1 MSDDELTTSPAEDA
15 TNNLEGIEDSVLE
28 EPAAAV
34 EPAADEAASATAA
47 GPSVEGEANAAL
59 GAGADD
65 DGEAETEFGAGAE
78 ADAEADSDN
87 DLGTEADA
95 EAEADSETAQAEA
108 AETGVATPVDSD
120 PEAASAIEPDA
131 AEAELE
137 PEIEPEVPA
146 ALEATP
152 ASETPASEV
161 PVLEN
166 VSTTVSDT
174 HNIPRFLTREQY
186 EQVGDDPEPLPAGFE
201 VIEGGATTAEQLPV
215 ISAEDVSP
223 ANASTPEADIE
234 RRPDMTQNLAR
245 AGAAVAD
252 AAASVGSM
260 LSQGMGAVREVS
272 AAKRAHSEAREQ
284 LDELSRVIGENEEEL
299 NHRRDV
305 EMRYDELLAQQ
316 TERRQKALGI
326 VASTQA
332 AQEAIASAI
341 SDLKTQLDQMKEQ
354 DSATEKRLKA
364 AVEEAESKE
373 ATARESA
380 NRLVRRV
387 TDAQRA
393 LDAAKTKRDE
403 QIAAAQAEI
412 DTAQTRLRALREE
425 FAGIQRN
432 PSANSAA
439 YSVRGG
445 QLQAD
450 ISDATE
456 RLRAAQ
462 EVLPR
467 VTADGNQSVADAE
480 AVLAAVNKPIDEA
493 RTAFREVSD
502 TTATARDALDEA
514 REDAE
519 TRQKALRTKINEQEK
534 ARREQEK
541 AERDA
546 QADADDA
553 AFMLEDMADIHAHPE
568 ITEQLAARIASDRAY
583 RAEQLQKV
591 ESLAETEQD
600 VRERTR
606 ASRLRFTG
614 ALAIVILIVI
624 LVVLLWNV
632 LVP

>member
-15 TNNLEGIEDSVLE
+15 TNDTEQNETAVPDKPEVAQETEPEETLDAQEATAPAEDGSETATDDDLEPEDE
-28 EPAAAV
+28 NEAAASDASETEV
-34 EPAADEAASATAA
+34 ECTPAMGDVPETESEPTGEADGSEEDESEAADEAAAA
-47 GPSVEGEANAAL
+47 
-59 GAGADD
+59 
-65 DGEAETEFGAGAE
+65 
-78 ADAEADSDN
+78 
-87 DLGTEADA
+87 
-95 EAEADSETAQAEA
+95 
-108 AETGVATPVDSD
+108 
-120 PEAASAIEPDA
+120 
-131 AEAELE
+131 
-137 PEIEPEVPA
+137 PEI
-146 ALEATP
+146 
-152 ASETPASEV
+152 
-161 PVLEN
+161 PVLED
-166 VSTTVSDT
+166 VSTTVSNT
-174 HNIPRFLTREQY
+174 QGIPRFLTREQY

-201 VIEGGATTAEQLPV
+201 VIDGGAAAGAEPLPV

-223 ANASTPEADIE
+223 ADATGAEADAE
-234 RRPDMTQNLAR
+234 RKPDLTQNIAR
-245 AGAAVAD
+245 AGAAVAG
-252 AAASVGSM
+252 AASSVGSM
-260 LSQGMGAVREVS
+260 LSQGMGAVREVN
-272 AAKRAHSEAREQ
+272 AAKRAHSEARET

-305 EMRYDELLAQQ
+305 EMRYDELLEQQ
-316 TERRQKALGI
+316 TERREKALGV
-326 VASTQA
+326 VASTKA
-332 AQEAIASAI
+332 AQEAISAAI
-341 SDLKTQLDQMKEQ
+341 SDLKAQLDQMKEQ

-364 AVEEAESKE
+364 AVEEAEAKE
-373 ATARESA
+373 ATAREGA

-393 LDAAKTKRDE
+393 LDAAKAKRDE

-467 VTADGNQSVADAE
+467 VTAEGNQSVADAE

-493 RTAFREVSD
+493 RSAFREVSD
-502 TTATARDALDEA
+502 TTAGARDALDEA
-514 REDAE
+514 RKDAE
-519 TRQKALRTKINEQEK
+519 GRQKSLRTQINEQEK

-541 AERDA
+541 AEQNA
-546 QADADDA
+546 QAEADDA
-553 AFMLEDMADIHAHPE
+553 ALTLEDMADIHAHPE
-568 ITEQLAARIASDRAY
+568 ITDQLAARIASDRAY

-600 VRERTR
+600 IRERTR

-624 LVVLLWNV
+624 LIVLLWNV

>member
-15 TNNLEGIEDSVLE
+15 TNNTEQNETAVPDKPEVAQETEPEETLDAQEATAPAEDGSETATDDDLEPEDE
-28 EPAAAV
+28 NEAAASDASETEV
-34 EPAADEAASATAA
+34 ECTPAMGDVPETESEPTGEADGSEEDESEAADEAAAA
-47 GPSVEGEANAAL
+47 
-59 GAGADD
+59 
-65 DGEAETEFGAGAE
+65 
-78 ADAEADSDN
+78 
-87 DLGTEADA
+87 
-95 EAEADSETAQAEA
+95 
-108 AETGVATPVDSD
+108 
-120 PEAASAIEPDA
+120 
-131 AEAELE
+131 
-137 PEIEPEVPA
+137 PEI
-146 ALEATP
+146 
-152 ASETPASEV
+152 
-161 PVLEN
+161 PVLED
-166 VSTTVSDT
+166 VSTTVSNT
-174 HNIPRFLTREQY
+174 QGIPRFLTREQY

-201 VIEGGATTAEQLPV
+201 VIDGGAAAGAEPLPV

-223 ANASTPEADIE
+223 ADATGAEADAE
-234 RRPDMTQNLAR
+234 RKPDLTQNIAR
-245 AGAAVAD
+245 AGAAVAG
-252 AAASVGSM
+252 AASSVGSM
-260 LSQGMGAVREVS
+260 LSQGMGAVREVN
-272 AAKRAHSEAREQ
+272 AAKRAHSEARET

-305 EMRYDELLAQQ
+305 EMRYDELLEQQ
-316 TERRQKALGI
+316 TERREKALGV
-326 VASTQA
+326 VASTKA
-332 AQEAIASAI
+332 AQEAISAAI
-341 SDLKTQLDQMKEQ
+341 SDLKAQLDQMKEQ

-364 AVEEAESKE
+364 AVEEAEAKE
-373 ATARESA
+373 ATAREGA

-393 LDAAKTKRDE
+393 LDAAKAKRDE

-467 VTADGNQSVADAE
+467 VTAEGNQSVADAE

-493 RTAFREVSD
+493 RSAFREVSD
-502 TTATARDALDEA
+502 TTAGARDALDEA
-514 REDAE
+514 RKDAE
-519 TRQKALRTKINEQEK
+519 GRQKSLRTQINEQEK

-541 AERDA
+541 AEQNA
-546 QADADDA
+546 QAEADDA
-553 AFMLEDMADIHAHPE
+553 ALTLEDMADIHAHPE
-568 ITEQLAARIASDRAY
+568 ITDQLAARIASDRAY

-600 VRERTR
+600 IRERTR

-624 LVVLLWNV
+624 LIVLLWNV

>member
-15 TNNLEGIEDSVLE
+15 TKNTEQNETAVPDKPEVAQETEPEETLDAQEATAPAEDGSETATDDELEDEDE
-28 EPAAAV
+28 NEAAASDASETEV
-34 EPAADEAASATAA
+34 ECTPAMGDVPETESEPTGEADGSEEDESEAADEAAAA
-47 GPSVEGEANAAL
+47 
-59 GAGADD
+59 
-65 DGEAETEFGAGAE
+65 
-78 ADAEADSDN
+78 
-87 DLGTEADA
+87 
-95 EAEADSETAQAEA
+95 
-108 AETGVATPVDSD
+108 
-120 PEAASAIEPDA
+120 
-131 AEAELE
+131 
-137 PEIEPEVPA
+137 PEI
-146 ALEATP
+146 
-152 ASETPASEV
+152 
-161 PVLEN
+161 PVLED
-166 VSTTVSDT
+166 VSTTVSNT
-174 HNIPRFLTREQY
+174 QGIPRFLTREQY

-201 VIEGGATTAEQLPV
+201 VIDGGAAAGAEPLPV

-223 ANASTPEADIE
+223 ADATGAEADAE
-234 RRPDMTQNLAR
+234 RKPDLTQNIAR
-245 AGAAVAD
+245 AGAAVAG
-252 AAASVGSM
+252 AASSVGSM
-260 LSQGMGAVREVS
+260 LSQGMGAVREVN
-272 AAKRAHSEAREQ
+272 AAKRAHSEARET

-305 EMRYDELLAQQ
+305 EMRYDELLEQQ
-316 TERRQKALGI
+316 TERREKALGV
-326 VASTQA
+326 VASTKA
-332 AQEAIASAI
+332 AQEAISAAI
-341 SDLKTQLDQMKEQ
+341 SDLKAQLDQMKER

-364 AVEEAESKE
+364 AVEEAEAKE
-373 ATARESA
+373 ATAREGA

-393 LDAAKTKRDE
+393 LDAAKAKRDE
-403 QIAAAQAEI
+403 QITAAQAEI

-467 VTADGNQSVADAE
+467 VTAEGNQSVADAE

-493 RTAFREVSD
+493 RSAFREVSD
-502 TTATARDALDEA
+502 TTAGARDALDEA
-514 REDAE
+514 RKDAE
-519 TRQKALRTKINEQEK
+519 GRQKSLRSQINEQEK

-541 AERDA
+541 AEQNA
-546 QADADDA
+546 QAEADDA
-553 AFMLEDMADIHAHPE
+553 ALTLEDMADIHAHPE
-568 ITEQLAARIASDRAY
+568 ITDQLAARIASDRAY

-600 VRERTR
+600 IRERTR

-624 LVVLLWNV
+624 LIVLLWNV

>member
-15 TNNLEGIEDSVLE
+15 TNNTEQNETAVPDKPEVAQETEPEETVGAQEETAPAEDGSETATDDDLEPEDE
-28 EPAAAV
+28 NEAAASDASETEV
-34 EPAADEAASATAA
+34 ECTPAMGDVPETESEPTGEADGSEEDESEAADEAAAA
-47 GPSVEGEANAAL
+47 
-59 GAGADD
+59 
-65 DGEAETEFGAGAE
+65 
-78 ADAEADSDN
+78 
-87 DLGTEADA
+87 
-95 EAEADSETAQAEA
+95 
-108 AETGVATPVDSD
+108 
-120 PEAASAIEPDA
+120 
-131 AEAELE
+131 
-137 PEIEPEVPA
+137 PEI
-146 ALEATP
+146 
-152 ASETPASEV
+152 
-161 PVLEN
+161 PVLED
-166 VSTTVSDT
+166 VSTTVSNT
-174 HNIPRFLTREQY
+174 QGIPRFLTREQY

-201 VIEGGATTAEQLPV
+201 VIDGGAAAGAEPLPV

-223 ANASTPEADIE
+223 ADATGAEADAE
-234 RRPDMTQNLAR
+234 RKPDLTQNIAR
-245 AGAAVAD
+245 AGAAVAG
-252 AAASVGSM
+252 AASSVGSM
-260 LSQGMGAVREVS
+260 LSQGMGAVREVN
-272 AAKRAHSEAREQ
+272 AAKRAHSEARET

-305 EMRYDELLAQQ
+305 EMRYDELLEQQ
-316 TERRQKALGI
+316 TERREKALGV
-326 VASTQA
+326 VASTKA
-332 AQEAIASAI
+332 AQEAISAAI
-341 SDLKTQLDQMKEQ
+341 SDLKAQLDQMKEQ

-364 AVEEAESKE
+364 AVEEAEAKE
-373 ATARESA
+373 ATAREGA

-393 LDAAKTKRDE
+393 LDAAKAKRDE

-467 VTADGNQSVADAE
+467 VTAEGNQSVADAE

-493 RTAFREVSD
+493 RSAFREVSD
-502 TTATARDALDEA
+502 TTAGARDALDEA
-514 REDAE
+514 RKDAE
-519 TRQKALRTKINEQEK
+519 GRQKSLRTQINEQEK

-541 AERDA
+541 AEQNA
-546 QADADDA
+546 QAEADDA
-553 AFMLEDMADIHAHPE
+553 ALTLEDMADIHAHPE
-568 ITEQLAARIASDRAY
+568 ITDQLAARIASDRAY

-600 VRERTR
+600 IRERTR

-624 LVVLLWNV
+624 LIVLLWNV

>member
-15 TNNLEGIEDSVLE
+15 TNNTEQNETAVPDKPEVAQETEPEETLDAQEATAPAEDGSETATDDDLEPEDE
-28 EPAAAV
+28 NEAAASDASETEV
-34 EPAADEAASATAA
+34 ECTPAMGDVPETESEPTGEADGSEEDESEAADEAAAA
-47 GPSVEGEANAAL
+47 
-59 GAGADD
+59 
-65 DGEAETEFGAGAE
+65 
-78 ADAEADSDN
+78 
-87 DLGTEADA
+87 
-95 EAEADSETAQAEA
+95 
-108 AETGVATPVDSD
+108 
-120 PEAASAIEPDA
+120 
-131 AEAELE
+131 
-137 PEIEPEVPA
+137 PEI
-146 ALEATP
+146 
-152 ASETPASEV
+152 
-161 PVLEN
+161 PVLED
-166 VSTTVSDT
+166 VSTTVSNT
-174 HNIPRFLTREQY
+174 QGIPRFLTREQY

-201 VIEGGATTAEQLPV
+201 VIDGGAAAGAEPLPV

-223 ANASTPEADIE
+223 ADATGAEADAE
-234 RRPDMTQNLAR
+234 RKPDLTQNIAR
-245 AGAAVAD
+245 AGAAVAG
-252 AAASVGSM
+252 AASSVGSM
-260 LSQGMGAVREVS
+260 LSQGMGAVREVN
-272 AAKRAHSEAREQ
+272 AAKRAHSEARET

-305 EMRYDELLAQQ
+305 EMRYDELLEQQ
-316 TERRQKALGI
+316 TERREKALGV
-326 VASTQA
+326 VASTKT
-332 AQEAIASAI
+332 AQEAISAAI
-341 SDLKTQLDQMKEQ
+341 SDLKAQLDQMKEQ

-364 AVEEAESKE
+364 AVEEAEAKE
-373 ATARESA
+373 ATAREGA

-393 LDAAKTKRDE
+393 LDAAKAKRDE

-467 VTADGNQSVADAE
+467 VTAEGNQSVADAE

-493 RTAFREVSD
+493 RSAFREVSD
-502 TTATARDALDEA
+502 TTAGARDALDEA
-514 REDAE
+514 RKDAE
-519 TRQKALRTKINEQEK
+519 GRQKSLRTQINEQEK

-541 AERDA
+541 AEQNA
-546 QADADDA
+546 QAEADDA
-553 AFMLEDMADIHAHPE
+553 ALTLEDMADIHAHPE
-568 ITEQLAARIASDRAY
+568 ITDQLAARIASDRAY

-600 VRERTR
+600 IRERTR

-624 LVVLLWNV
+624 LIVLLWNV

>member
-15 TNNLEGIEDSVLE
+15 TNNTEQNETAVPDKPEVAQETEPEETLDAQEATAPAEDGSETATDDDLEPEDE
-28 EPAAAV
+28 NEAAASDASETEV
-34 EPAADEAASATAA
+34 ECTPAMGDVPETESEPTGETDGSEEDESEAADEAAAA
-47 GPSVEGEANAAL
+47 
-59 GAGADD
+59 
-65 DGEAETEFGAGAE
+65 
-78 ADAEADSDN
+78 
-87 DLGTEADA
+87 
-95 EAEADSETAQAEA
+95 
-108 AETGVATPVDSD
+108 
-120 PEAASAIEPDA
+120 
-131 AEAELE
+131 
-137 PEIEPEVPA
+137 PEI
-146 ALEATP
+146 
-152 ASETPASEV
+152 
-161 PVLEN
+161 PVLED
-166 VSTTVSDT
+166 VSTTVSNT
-174 HNIPRFLTREQY
+174 QGIPRFLTREQY

-201 VIEGGATTAEQLPV
+201 VIDGGAAAGAEPLPV

-223 ANASTPEADIE
+223 ADATGAEADAE
-234 RRPDMTQNLAR
+234 RKPDLTQNIAR
-245 AGAAVAD
+245 AGAAVAG
-252 AAASVGSM
+252 AASSVGSM
-260 LSQGMGAVREVS
+260 LSQGMGAVREVN
-272 AAKRAHSEAREQ
+272 AAKRAHSEARET

-305 EMRYDELLAQQ
+305 EMRYDELLEQQ
-316 TERRQKALGI
+316 TERREKALGV
-326 VASTQA
+326 VASTKA
-332 AQEAIASAI
+332 AQEAISAAI
-341 SDLKTQLDQMKEQ
+341 SDLKAQLDQMKEQ

-364 AVEEAESKE
+364 AVEEAEAKE
-373 ATARESA
+373 ATAREGA

-393 LDAAKTKRDE
+393 LDAAKAKRDE

-467 VTADGNQSVADAE
+467 VTAEGNQSVADAE

-493 RTAFREVSD
+493 RSAFREVSD
-502 TTATARDALDEA
+502 TTAGARDALDEA
-514 REDAE
+514 RKDAE
-519 TRQKALRTKINEQEK
+519 GRQKSLRSQINEQEK

-541 AERDA
+541 AEQNA
-546 QADADDA
+546 QAEADDA
-553 AFMLEDMADIHAHPE
+553 ALTLEDMADIHAHPE
-568 ITEQLAARIASDRAY
+568 ITDQLAARIASDRAY

-600 VRERTR
+600 IRERTR

-624 LVVLLWNV
+624 LIVLLWNV

>member
-15 TNNLEGIEDSVLE
+15 TNNTEQNETAVPDKPEVAQETEPEETLDAQEATAPAEDGSETATDDDLEPEDE
-28 EPAAAV
+28 NEAAASDASETEV
-34 EPAADEAASATAA
+34 ECTPAMGDVPETESEPTGEADGSEEDESEAADEAAAA
-47 GPSVEGEANAAL
+47 
-59 GAGADD
+59 
-65 DGEAETEFGAGAE
+65 
-78 ADAEADSDN
+78 
-87 DLGTEADA
+87 
-95 EAEADSETAQAEA
+95 
-108 AETGVATPVDSD
+108 
-120 PEAASAIEPDA
+120 
-131 AEAELE
+131 
-137 PEIEPEVPA
+137 PEI
-146 ALEATP
+146 
-152 ASETPASEV
+152 
-161 PVLEN
+161 PVLED
-166 VSTTVSDT
+166 VSTTVSNT
-174 HNIPRFLTREQY
+174 QGIPRFLTREQY

-201 VIEGGATTAEQLPV
+201 VIDGGAAAGAEPLPV

-223 ANASTPEADIE
+223 ADATGAVADAE
-234 RRPDMTQNLAR
+234 RKPDLTQNIAR
-245 AGAAVAD
+245 AGAAVAG
-252 AAASVGSM
+252 AASSVGSM
-260 LSQGMGAVREVS
+260 LSQGMGAVREVN
-272 AAKRAHSEAREQ
+272 AAKRAHSEARET

-305 EMRYDELLAQQ
+305 EMRYDELLEQQ
-316 TERRQKALGI
+316 TERREKALGV
-326 VASTQA
+326 VASTKA
-332 AQEAIASAI
+332 AQEAISAAI
-341 SDLKTQLDQMKEQ
+341 SDLKAQLDQMKEQ

-364 AVEEAESKE
+364 AVEEAEAKE
-373 ATARESA
+373 ATAREGA

-393 LDAAKTKRDE
+393 LDAAKAKRDE

-467 VTADGNQSVADAE
+467 VTAEGNQSVADAE

-493 RTAFREVSD
+493 RSAFREVSD
-502 TTATARDALDEA
+502 TTAGARDALDEA
-514 REDAE
+514 RKDAE
-519 TRQKALRTKINEQEK
+519 GRQKSLRSQINEQEK

-541 AERDA
+541 AEQNA
-546 QADADDA
+546 QAEADDA
-553 AFMLEDMADIHAHPE
+553 ALTLEDMADIHAHPE
-568 ITEQLAARIASDRAY
+568 ITDQLAARIASDRAY

-600 VRERTR
+600 IRERTR

-624 LVVLLWNV
+624 LIVLLWNV

>member
-15 TNNLEGIEDSVLE
+15 TNDTEQNETAVPDKPEVAQETEPEETLDAQEATAPAEDGSETATDDDLEPEDE
-28 EPAAAV
+28 NEAAASDASETEV
-34 EPAADEAASATAA
+34 ECTPAMGDVPETESEPTGEADGSEEDESEAADEAAAA
-47 GPSVEGEANAAL
+47 
-59 GAGADD
+59 
-65 DGEAETEFGAGAE
+65 
-78 ADAEADSDN
+78 
-87 DLGTEADA
+87 
-95 EAEADSETAQAEA
+95 
-108 AETGVATPVDSD
+108 
-120 PEAASAIEPDA
+120 
-131 AEAELE
+131 
-137 PEIEPEVPA
+137 PEI
-146 ALEATP
+146 
-152 ASETPASEV
+152 
-161 PVLEN
+161 PVLED
-166 VSTTVSDT
+166 VSTTVSNT
-174 HNIPRFLTREQY
+174 QGIPRFLTREQY

-201 VIEGGATTAEQLPV
+201 VIDGGAAAGAEPLPV

-223 ANASTPEADIE
+223 ADATGAEADAE
-234 RRPDMTQNLAR
+234 RKPDLTQNIAR
-245 AGAAVAD
+245 AGAAVAG
-252 AAASVGSM
+252 AASSVGSM
-260 LSQGMGAVREVS
+260 LSQGMGAVREVN
-272 AAKRAHSEAREQ
+272 AAKRAHSEARET

-305 EMRYDELLAQQ
+305 EMRYDELLEQQ
-316 TERRQKALGI
+316 TERREKALGV
-326 VASTQA
+326 VASTKT
-332 AQEAIASAI
+332 AQEAISAAI
-341 SDLKTQLDQMKEQ
+341 SDLKAQLDQMKEQ

-364 AVEEAESKE
+364 AVEEAEAKE
-373 ATARESA
+373 ATAREGA

-393 LDAAKTKRDE
+393 LDAAKAKRDE

-467 VTADGNQSVADAE
+467 VTAEGNQSVADAE

-493 RTAFREVSD
+493 RSAFREVSD
-502 TTATARDALDEA
+502 TTAGARDALDEA
-514 REDAE
+514 RKDAE
-519 TRQKALRTKINEQEK
+519 GRQKSLRTQINEQEK

-541 AERDA
+541 AEQNA
-546 QADADDA
+546 QAEADDA
-553 AFMLEDMADIHAHPE
+553 ALTLEDMADIHAHPE
-568 ITEQLAARIASDRAY
+568 ITDQLAARIASDRAY

-600 VRERTR
+600 IRERTR

-624 LVVLLWNV
+624 LIVLLWNV

>member
-15 TNNLEGIEDSVLE
+15 TNNTEQNETAVPDKPEVAQETEPEETLDAQEATAPAEDGSETATDDDLEPEDE
-28 EPAAAV
+28 NEAAASDASETEV
-34 EPAADEAASATAA
+34 ECTPAMGDVPETESEPTGEADGSEEDESEAADEAAAA
-47 GPSVEGEANAAL
+47 
-59 GAGADD
+59 
-65 DGEAETEFGAGAE
+65 
-78 ADAEADSDN
+78 
-87 DLGTEADA
+87 
-95 EAEADSETAQAEA
+95 
-108 AETGVATPVDSD
+108 
-120 PEAASAIEPDA
+120 
-131 AEAELE
+131 
-137 PEIEPEVPA
+137 PEI
-146 ALEATP
+146 
-152 ASETPASEV
+152 
-161 PVLEN
+161 PVLED
-166 VSTTVSDT
+166 VSTTVSNT
-174 HNIPRFLTREQY
+174 QGIPRFLTREQY

-201 VIEGGATTAEQLPV
+201 VIDGGAAAGAEPLPV

-223 ANASTPEADIE
+223 ADATGAVADAE
-234 RRPDMTQNLAR
+234 RKPDLTQNIAR
-245 AGAAVAD
+245 AGAAVAG
-252 AAASVGSM
+252 AASSVGSM
-260 LSQGMGAVREVS
+260 LSQGMGAVREVN
-272 AAKRAHSEAREQ
+272 AAKRAHSEARET

-305 EMRYDELLAQQ
+305 EMRYDELLEQQ
-316 TERRQKALGI
+316 TERRENALGV
-326 VASTQA
+326 VASTKA
-332 AQEAIASAI
+332 AQEAISAAI
-341 SDLKTQLDQMKEQ
+341 SDLKAQLDQMKEQ

-364 AVEEAESKE
+364 AVEEAEAKE
-373 ATARESA
+373 ATAREGA

-393 LDAAKTKRDE
+393 LDAAKAKRDE

-439 YSVRGG
+439 YSVRGS

-467 VTADGNQSVADAE
+467 VTAEGNQSVADAE

-493 RTAFREVSD
+493 RSAFREVSD
-502 TTATARDALDEA
+502 TTAGARDALDEA
-514 REDAE
+514 RKDAE
-519 TRQKALRTKINEQEK
+519 GRQKSLRTQINEQEK

-541 AERDA
+541 AEQNA
-546 QADADDA
+546 QAEADDA
-553 AFMLEDMADIHAHPE
+553 ALTLEDMADIHAHPE
-568 ITEQLAARIASDRAY
+568 ITDQLAARIASDRAY

-600 VRERTR
+600 IRERTR

-624 LVVLLWNV
+624 LIVLLWNV